1 MPWGDRFTKEG
12 QAQERRRMA
21 EHRARLAAKIAR
33 KAARREAQQTTAS
46 QAASYGPLT
55 ERVRDLENRLAKT
68 TRTANKFAKSMN
80 VAIRSNAKSLA
91 VIKQIKAELG
101 KERARTRKL
110 VNDVKT
116 GKRSTSSARRTIAN
130 QKRKIA
136 GLKRQIDK
144 HVSKFRRSTSEIR
157 DLRREIR
164 SLERATARA
173 RTRRQVSRPIP
184 REDSRYDVE
193 FPLEE
198 QQDDY
203 FEQLPPGWEGTG
215 MPDVAWDSGQ
225 DWYPNDLVM

>member
-1 MPWGDRFTKEG
+1 MAATSWTPGFRQGERWEEHERVI
-12 QAQERRRMA
+12 ARRRA
-21 EHRARLAAKIAR
+21 QKT
-33 KAARREAQQTTAS
+33 ARRQAQQTTS
-46 QAASYGPLT
+46 KRAASYGPLT
-55 ERVRDLENRLAKT
+55 ERVRDLEKRLAKT

-80 VAIRSNAKSLA
+80 VAIQSNAKSLA

-173 RTRRQVSRPIP
+173 RMRRQVSRPIP

-203 FEQLPPGWEGTG
+203 FQQLPPGWEGTG